1 MEVLKYGANEKLQ
14 RMLHSLIILIRVHNP
29 FSEQREHLLD
39 DYDGMDPPVL
49 GPQPDYYAPM
59 NYMPPPPAYTP

>member
-1 MEVLKYGANEKLQ
+1 MGWHQ
-14 RMLHSLIILIRVHNP
+14 RCFICL

-39 DYDGMDPPVL
+39 DYDGMDPPIL